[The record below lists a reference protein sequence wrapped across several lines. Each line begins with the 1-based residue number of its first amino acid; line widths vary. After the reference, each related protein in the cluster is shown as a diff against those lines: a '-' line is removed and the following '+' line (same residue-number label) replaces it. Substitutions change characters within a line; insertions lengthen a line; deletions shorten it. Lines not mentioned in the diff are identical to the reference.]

1 MDSELKLESSQ
12 ANWEKKKFISETQ
25 KRYFIVQATT
35 HNPLILIGEIL
46 KANNRVLVWF
56 QMMIVMVY
64 VWMIYYFL

>member
-12 ANWEKKKFISETQ
+12 ANWETETQ
-25 KRYFIVQATT
+25 KRYFIVLAT

>member
-12 ANWEKKKFISETQ
+12 ANWEKKVFISETQ
-25 KRYFIVQATT
+25 KRYFIVLATQ
-35 HNPLILIGEIL
+35 NPLILIGEIL